1 MGKKPINLERYIEKS
16 PIVMFIWSNDPMKP
30 VQYVSKNIKIFGYT
44 QDEFVSNE
52 MTYAKFVYPGDLAR
66 TRAETK
72 NFLAKNIHN
81 FSQHYRVI
89 TKLGEIRYVEDQTW
103 GEVDSSGNY
112 LYHCGT
118 IIDQTKERE
127 MEHHLQ
133 LRQRM
138 DYLGNLAGGLI
149 HNFNNILA
157 IILGNL
163 SLFKMNSS
171 NLTPDQ
177 LQILNDAT
185 KASYRASDVIKELQN
200 FTRGEDS
207 SVEII
212 DLFKIV
218 SEIIQFLKSTSNVMI
233 KKINNI
239 PPNTYF
245 IKAAQSE
252 LNQVFL
258 NLIINSLD
266 AIEEKGVNPND
277 FISIS
282 TSIVMDDYIHIQIK
296 DTGCGIPS
304 ENLDKIFL
312 PFFTTKEKKKDVKGG
327 EGLGL
332 AMVYNIITV
341 RYHGEIS
348 VDSVVGKGT
357 TFHIFLP
364 RIPLEEIMKFQ
375 QNNNQDNK
383 NKIY

>member
-16 PIVMFIWSNDPMKP
+16 PIIMFIWSNDPMKP
-30 VQYVSKNIKIFGYT
+30 VQYVSKNIEIFGYT
-44 QDEFVSNE
+44 QEEFVSNE
-52 MTYAKFVYPGDLAR
+52 MTYAKFVFPEDLAR

-81 FSQHYRVI
+81 FSQNYRVV
-89 TKLGEIRYVEDQTW
+89 TKSGEIRYVEDQTW
-103 GEVDSSGNY
+103 SEYDDSGNIMF
-112 LYHCGT
+112 HCGT
-118 IIDQTKERE
+118 IIDQTKERN
-127 MEHHLQ
+127 MEHHLE

-138 DYLGNLAGGLI
+138 DYLGNLAGGLV

-177 LQILNDAT
+177 LQLLNDTTQAC
-185 KASYRASDVIKELQN
+185 YRASDVIKELRN
-200 FTRGEDS
+200 FARGENS
-207 SVEII
+207 TIEII
-212 DLFKIV
+212 DLFKIN
-218 SEIIQFLKSTSNVMI
+218 SEIIQFIKSTSNVMI

-245 IKAAQSE
+245 IKAAPSE
-252 LNQVFL
+252 INQVFL

-282 TSIVMDDYIHIQIK
+282 ASIVRDGNIHIQIK

-304 ENLDKIFL
+304 ENLDKLFL

-341 RYHGEIS
+341 KYHGKIS
-348 VDSVVGKGT
+348 VDSLVGKGT

-364 RIPLEEIMKFQ
+364 RISLEEIKKFQ
-375 QNNNQDNK
+375 QNNNQAN
-383 NKIY
+383 